1 MGKKQIKLE
10 CDFIGLE
17 NNVRDVKNAKK
28 KKKSCKSISVLI
40 KNQWRS

>member
-17 NNVRDVKNAKK
+17 NNVRGVKNAKK
-28 KKKSCKSISVLI
+28 KKL
-40 KNQWRS
+40 

>member
-1 MGKKQIKLE
+1 MPAMHGKKQIKLE

-28 KKKSCKSISVLI
+28 KKKKL
-40 KNQWRS
+40 